1 MAQGKSRQAKA
12 VTEEEE
18 SENTKD
24 KMPES
29 KHNANVSLIRL
40 PAVDFLGGVKE
51 RGVKSQKKQTNLNE
65 IWATQPTYEGRIIT
79 CKYPDV
85 RENTVTPEEE
95 ILENETAIQL
105 ASTLS

>member
-1 MAQGKSRQAKA
+1 MWMAQGNSRQKKEM
-12 VTEEEE
+12 TEEEE

-51 RGVKSQKKQTNLNE
+51 RGIKAQKKQKNLSKL
-65 IWATQPTYEGRIIT
+65 WANQHTYDG
-79 CKYPDV
+79 
-85 RENTVTPEEE
+85 
-95 ILENETAIQL
+95 
-105 ASTLS
+105 

>member
-51 RGVKSQKKQTNLNE
+51 RGVK
-65 IWATQPTYEGRIIT
+65 A
-79 CKYPDV
+79 
-85 RENTVTPEEE
+85 
-95 ILENETAIQL
+95 
-105 ASTLS
+105 